1 MNFEF
6 REKSLSSGNCCDNV
20 KIQKDRDNKVNAGY
34 IPAPPA
40 FADFTQKGEAA
51 IKTVSIF
58 LNSEQ
63 QKGVIDTWL
72 FGTISFFKQIS
83 PNPGNIMFVIFSP
96 WLISYSSFRVHKS
109 WPLYFGFCELM
120 CCLDSDGSKVENP
133 PLCHLIAVFWVHALI
148 CLALTVLVG
157 LMMAAL

>member
-40 FADFTQKGEAA
+40 FADFTQKGEA
-51 IKTVSIF
+51 
-58 LNSEQ
+58 
-63 QKGVIDTWL
+63 
-72 FGTISFFKQIS
+72 
-83 PNPGNIMFVIFSP
+83 
-96 WLISYSSFRVHKS
+96 
-109 WPLYFGFCELM
+109 GFCEQM

-133 PLCHLIAVFWVHALI
+133 PLCHLIAVF
-148 CLALTVLVG
+148 
-157 LMMAAL
+157 